1 MAIISVAAIVFW
13 VPSLKVNEKHLGG
26 SSLFRGHHILNR
38 LKFLWGGGL
47 VVWSGSFSILQ
58 RHLESWLRVSQGSN
72 IPIECILSVFF
83 SVLILIEYFYLY
95 YLVCNSDL
103 LSFVTVHKLEVF
115 LKHFCG
121 IGGYSV
127 TTISWK
133 QFLKTHKQ
141 SGRGNRR
148 LFEKVFD
155 ANLRILPGHT
165 CTTISHNSSL

>member
-1 MAIISVAAIVFW
+1 MVE
-13 VPSLKVNEKHLGG
+13 N
-26 SSLFRGHHILNR
+26 IL
-38 LKFLWGGGL
+38 
-47 VVWSGSFSILQ
+47 
-58 RHLESWLRVSQGSN
+58 
-72 IPIECILSVFF
+72 IECIHLDFLFQFFF
-83 SVLILIEYFYLY
+83 SVLILIEYFYPY

-115 LKHFCG
+115 LKHSCG

-141 SGRGNRR
+141 SGRGKRR

-165 CTTISHNSSL
+165 CTTISHNSSLEGIHVHIFFNWKLFHMESFNHYP